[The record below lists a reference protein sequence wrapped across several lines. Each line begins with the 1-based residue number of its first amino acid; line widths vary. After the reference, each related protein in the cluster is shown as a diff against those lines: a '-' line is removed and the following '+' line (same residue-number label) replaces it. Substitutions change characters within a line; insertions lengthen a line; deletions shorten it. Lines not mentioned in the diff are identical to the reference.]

1 MNDKLMDMLSSRN
14 RHYRNIM
21 KMFTVTI
28 KGKEPLES
36 KILTILIGV
45 REELACYYGSY
56 DPDVKQFVDDSRKLL
71 SPSKQTKE

>member
-1 MNDKLMDMLSSRN
+1 MNDKLMDRLSSRN

-21 KMFTVTI
+21 KMFAVTI

-45 REELACYYGSY
+45 SHELAYHYGSY
-56 DPDVKQFVDDSRKLL
+56 DPEVKQFVDDSIKLL
-71 SPSKQTKE
+71 SPSKQIKE